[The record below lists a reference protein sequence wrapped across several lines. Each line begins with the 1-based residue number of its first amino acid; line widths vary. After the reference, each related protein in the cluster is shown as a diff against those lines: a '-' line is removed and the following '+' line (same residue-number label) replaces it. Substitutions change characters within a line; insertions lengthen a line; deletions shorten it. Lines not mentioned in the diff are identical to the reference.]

1 MEWLIVIG
9 LVIITIICIF
19 LAGKNSGKDATTTKI
34 QAEVLDNVKKA
45 KQITEDIASLSDDD
59 IRDKLLKRNK

>member
-9 LVIITIICIF
+9 LLIITIICIF
-19 LAGKNSGKDATTTKI
+19 LAGRKSGKDATTTKI

-45 KQITEDIASLSDDD
+45 KQITKDIANLSDDD
-59 IRDKLLKRNK
+59 IRDRLLKRDK